1 MIIRMVNFNTNAT
14 TVNSHKEKT
23 YNVLMP
29 QKHCTT
35 APPLNFSRVYDECEA
50 FQCGDIVGILSGLA
64 GFFHATGSKLEPLAT
79 AGWTAGCGILGVFLG
94 AIGAM
99 AVFKKINT

>member
-1 MIIRMVNFNTNAT
+1 MIIRMINFNTNAT

-35 APPLNFSRVYDECEA
+35 ASPVNFSSCYEFKA
-50 FQCGDIVGILSGLA
+50 FQCGDIVGIFSGLA

-79 AGWTAGCGILGVFLG
+79 AGWTAGCGILGLFLG

-99 AVFKKINT
+99 AVFKKIST

>member
-1 MIIRMVNFNTNAT
+1 MIVRMANFNTNAT

-35 APPLNFSRVYDECEA
+35 AHPLNFSSCDEFKA
-50 FQCGDIVGILSGLA
+50 VQCGDIVGILSGLA
-64 GFFHATGSKLEPLAT
+64 GFFGATASKHEPLTT
-79 AGWTAGCGILGVFLG
+79 AGWTAGCGILGFVL
-94 AIGAM
+94 ATIGAM
-99 AVFKKINT
+99 AVFQRINN